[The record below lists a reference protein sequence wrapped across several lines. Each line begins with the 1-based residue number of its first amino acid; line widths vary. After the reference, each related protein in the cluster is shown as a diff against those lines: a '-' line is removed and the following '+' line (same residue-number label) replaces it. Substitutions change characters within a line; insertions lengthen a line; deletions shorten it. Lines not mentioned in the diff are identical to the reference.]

1 MPGRVR
7 YGCVGFEFTHHLWHQ
22 STCRMLAYASVPSLS
37 SALLRLLMEFLR
49 FLLQLIKAPLGIE
62 VDGILCY
69 FALRSVSAPEAG
81 A

>member
-1 MPGRVR
+1 
-7 YGCVGFEFTHHLWHQ
+7 
-22 STCRMLAYASVPSLS
+22 
-37 SALLRLLMEFLR
+37 MEFLR